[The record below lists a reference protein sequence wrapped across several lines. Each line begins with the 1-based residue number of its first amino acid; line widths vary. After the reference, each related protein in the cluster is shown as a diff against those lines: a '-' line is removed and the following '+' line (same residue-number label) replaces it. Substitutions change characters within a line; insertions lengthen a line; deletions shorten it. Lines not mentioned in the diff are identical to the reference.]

1 MVYINPTS
9 IPFPQDRLTRLRELT
24 EALRACAADKR
35 SGKIETGR
43 NQSWAHPEIVTALR
57 AVVGNKCWYSEVHLD
72 HHDPNVDHFRPK
84 GAIREVD
91 CTSLTNSGASPG
103 YWWLAFDHRNF
114 RLAAIHANQR
124 RVDESTTGGKA
135 DYFPVRGP
143 RAPEKTEWASIVED
157 YLPLDPCSKTDVS
170 LLWFDP
176 DGVPGCVDR
185 PGNPLSERDRERV
198 RISIWLYH
206 LDKED
211 IQKRRSETIRGVLAL
226 LDEANDDL
234 RDWDPGGICDLKAK
248 SRFDRAISK
257 IDKALEPES
266 LFAGA
271 IERVVRTRSAHYPWI
286 IEHIL

>member
-1 MVYINPTS
+1 MIYINPAS
-9 IPFPQDRLTRLRELT
+9 IAFAQDRLSRLKTLT
-24 EALRACAADKR
+24 EDLVGCAASDR
-35 SGKIETGR
+35 RAAIEAGR
-43 NQSWAHPEIVTALR
+43 GESWGHPEIVKSLK
-57 AVVGNKCWYSEVHLD
+57 AVVGSKCWYSEVFLD

-84 GAIREVD
+84 GTIREVD
-91 CTSLTNSGASPG
+91 CTSLTNCGTARG

-124 RVDESTTGGKA
+124 RVDESTVGGKA
-135 DYFPVRGP
+135 DYFPVRGS
-143 RAPEKTEWASIVED
+143 RAAEGTEWSRIVED
-157 YLPLDPCSKTDVS
+157 YLPLDPCVKSDVY

-176 DGVPGCVDR
+176 DGVPGSVDR
-185 PGNPLSERDRERV
+185 PGKPLSDKDKERV

-234 RDWDPGGICDLKAK
+234 RDWDPGGACDLKAK
-248 SRFDRAISK
+248 SRFDRAVSK
-257 IDKALEPES
+257 IVKAMEPKS

-271 IERVVRTRSAHYPWI
+271 IERVIRTRSAHYQWI
-286 IEHIL
+286 NEYIL